1 MPSFHT
7 SIEIEPHVAVAAA
20 AAVDVAANW
29 AAALQSAVK
38 WKCQNIKSE
47 KGKVNLGPVLVFSSS
62 SSSPSPSPSP
72 SPSSRAHY
80 CVFLQRC
87 QPFKRSPLLLLLLF
101 VGVCCCCWC
110 CLYSCVCA
118 VARSVDS
125 LVSLVRHAISQSST
139 LSVCL
144 SVPPVRPSPWCVC
157 WSTTAL
163 CSPLSGPKTQQQQI
177 QQQLTKKRSKNK
189 TQNAYSP

>member
-1 MPSFHT
+1 MPSSFHT
-7 SIEIEPHVAVAAA
+7 SIEIEPHVAVAVAA
-20 AAVDVAANW
+20 AADVAANG

-62 SSSPSPSPSP
+62 SASPSPSR
-72 SPSSRAHY
+72 SSRAHY

-87 QPFKRSPLLLLLLF
+87 QPFKRSPLLLLLVF
-101 VGVCCCCWC
+101 VVIVGVCCCCC

-139 LSVCL
+139 RS
-144 SVPPVRPSPWCVC
+144 VRPSV
-157 WSTTAL
+157 
-163 CSPLSGPKTQQQQI
+163 PLVRPRPNGVSVGRQQ
-177 QQQLTKKRSKNK
+177 RSVRL
-189 TQNAYSP
+189 

>member
-20 AAVDVAANW
+20 AAVDVAANR

-87 QPFKRSPLLLLLLF
+87 QPFKRSPLLLLLLLF
-101 VGVCCCCWC
+101 VGVCCCCCWC

-144 SVPPVRPSPWCVC
+144 SVPPVRPSVPMVC
-157 WSTTAL
+157 LLVDNSAL
-163 CSPLSGPKTQQQQI
+163 FA
-177 QQQLTKKRSKNK
+177 SKW
-189 TQNAYSP
+189 P